1 MNKALCLC
9 ILFICS
15 TFVQSLD
22 VNSFKNIN
30 RKKDVFREYKQ
41 FSFGG
46 EAGLVPYQFFLVGAS
61 VGGTLS
67 GTNTTGKIDT
77 SLFRY
82 QTMPYV
88 FPSLTFSY
96 AEGNINLDIKKLQ
109 LNFGI
114 SAIATGFMPTF
125 IIEYTE
131 ENGIDGFQLDGD
143 SVVGMV
149 DLSKYTYKTTS
160 QSADMTGSDGKTF
173 KVYKVTSTSKNGL
186 FQMNFTIPER
196 SVGIDGNAISASQ
209 TKVDVGI
216 YNYYDEKINKNELDF
231 CDIKIPDWATSMPSI
246 PDLTLPPITLPP
258 ITLPPITLPPV
269 TIPPILTDLP
279 FPFIESDTVE
289 PEPIET
295 KTVEPSNINIPVL
308 CDGTTGPSKKQS
320 KLALLSFVA
329 AVKLKVND
337 KGEASVTFDVGK
349 NFSVT
354 YDWIGKAKVN
364 TGNGAKNSKV
374 FSNVTDS
381 SKGSKFGLGGISKFL
396 SDMQSLF
403 ITYSFDGVRPSSI
416 EWDPTLG
423 ASNYEPGYT
432 DDGPMPEEN
441 PNSAFKTTSSL
452 FLIVLIVLSS
462 LLILN

>member
-1 MNKALCLC
+1 MNKALFLC
-9 ILFICS
+9 ILFLCS
-15 TFVQSLD
+15 TIVQSFD
-22 VNSFKNIN
+22 VSSFQNIN
-30 RKKDVFREYKQ
+30 RKKDVFRKYQQ

-46 EAGLVPYQFFLVGAS
+46 EEGLVPYQFFLVGAS
-61 VGGTLS
+61 VGGTL
-67 GTNTTGKIDT
+67 GGNVTGKIDT

-82 QTMPYV
+82 QTMPFV

-96 AEGNINLDIKKLQ
+96 AEGDINIDIKKLQ
-109 LNFGI
+109 LNFGV

-160 QSADMTGSDGKTF
+160 ETAKMTGSDGKEFTI
-173 KVYKVTSTSKNGL
+173 YKVSSTSKNGL

-196 SVGIDGNAISASQ
+196 SVGVDGNAISASQ

-216 YNYYDEKINKNELDF
+216 YNYYDENVNKNELGF
-231 CDIKIPDWATSMPSI
+231 CNIKIPNWATSMPSI

-269 TIPPILTDLP
+269 TLPP
-279 FPFIESDTVE
+279 FPFIESETTE
-289 PEPIET
+289 PET
-295 KTVEPSNINIPVL
+295 TQTVEPSNLNIPGI
-308 CDGTTGPSKKQS
+308 CDGTTGPSSKQS

-337 KGEASVTFDVGK
+337 KGQASVTFDVGK

-374 FSNVTDS
+374 FSNVTDG
-381 SKGSKFGLGGISKFL
+381 SKGSKFGLSGISRFL

-403 ITYSFDGVRPSSI
+403 VTYSFDGVRPSVI

-423 ASNYEPGYT
+423 ASNYEPGDT
-432 DDGPMPEEN
+432 DDGPIEELF
-441 PNSAFKTTSSL
+441 PSTGFKSVSSTL
-452 FLIVLIVLSS
+452 FLIVLISLIGLLVL
-462 LLILN
+462 N

>member
-1 MNKALCLC
+1 MNRVLCLC

-15 TFVQSLD
+15 SIVQSFD
-22 VNSFKNIN
+22 ASTFQNIN

-41 FSFGG
+41 FDFGG
-46 EAGLVPYQFFLVGAS
+46 DGSLVPYQFFLVGAS

-67 GTNTTGKIDT
+67 GGNATGKIDT

-96 AEGNINLDIKKLQ
+96 AEGDIKIDIKKLQ
-109 LNFGI
+109 LNFGV

-149 DLSKYTYKTTS
+149 DLSKYTYKTTY
-160 QSADMTGSDGKTF
+160 QSVDMTGSDGKTF
-173 KVYKVTSTSKNGL
+173 KIYKVTSTSKNGL

-196 SVGIDGNAISASQ
+196 SVGVDGNAISASQ

-216 YNYYDEKINKNELDF
+216 YNYYDENVNKNELDF
-231 CDIKIPDWATSMPSI
+231 CNIDIPDWATSIPS
-246 PDLTLPPITLPP
+246 ITLP
-258 ITLPPITLPPV
+258 
-269 TIPPILTDLP
+269 P
-279 FPFIESDTVE
+279 FPFIESDTAE
-289 PEPIET
+289 PEPVES

-308 CDGTTGPSKKQS
+308 CDGTTGPSKKES

-329 AVKLKVND
+329 AVKLKAND
-337 KGEASVTFDVGK
+337 KGQASVTFDVGK

-354 YDWIGKAKVN
+354 YDWIGKAKI
-364 TGNGAKNSKV
+364 NGAKNSKV

-381 SKGSKFGLGGISKFL
+381 SKGSKYGLGGISKFL

-423 ASNYEPGYT
+423 ASNYEPGDT
-432 DDGPMPEEN
+432 DDGPMSEEN

-452 FLIVLIVLSS
+452 VLIVLIGLIS
-462 LLILN
+462 LLI